1 MKDKTGRRTIDPNFN
16 NLLNT
21 NGTPLSP
28 LGKLYA
34 STPPLL
40 EYDWSYSYKL
50 PWRGVVRDED
60 AEEVGSKGAIFELLP
75 RLGRSRIDSLSMYV
89 YCSSE

>member
-1 MKDKTGRRTIDPNFN
+1 MSPSLLLLLLPSRGGDQEGAIKDKTGRRTIDPNFN

-21 NGTPLSP
+21 KGTPLSP

-40 EYDWSYSYKL
+40 EYDWSYSYRL
-50 PWRGVVRDED
+50 P
-60 AEEVGSKGAIFELLP
+60 
-75 RLGRSRIDSLSMYV
+75 
-89 YCSSE
+89 